1 MSEAKELISKI
12 GRQENL
18 AGSTVSL
25 ELHRSIFETDTWRD
39 LPVMED
45 LELAWREYAECQ
57 NIIPNLT
64 ETRDRSSK
72 DAIQSFTRCLDDG
85 VIPPPETLYL
95 INEALCRYLAANGD
109 LSLDEGFF
117 GRTHKKHLSYAFTYG
132 AYTQRMKAF
141 PTFLAVSKIKDK
153 RVSQIDIAEEFLTWN
168 RGDDTDPETFL
179 RRWRRW
185 RQASAEWAE

>member
-1 MSEAKELISKI
+1 MNTQECLLEELHQ
-12 GRQENL
+12 RENL
-18 AGSTVSL
+18 TGSQKSL
-25 ELHRSIFETDTWRD
+25 ELYRSIFEGCALRD

-57 NIIPNLT
+57 NIIPDLV
-64 ETRDRSSK
+64 ETRNRSSK

-117 GRTHKKHLSYAFTYG
+117 GRTHKRHLSYAFTYG
-132 AYTQRMKAF
+132 ANTRRMKVF
-141 PTFLAVSKIKDK
+141 STFIAVSKLKDK
-153 RVSQIDIAEEFLTWN
+153 RVSQVDIAEEFLTWSK
-168 RGDDTDPETFL
+168 GDDTDPETFL